1 MSNHSTS
8 ELNSL
13 NVRDLQKIAR
23 DMKIKN
29 VKSYKKAGLIKVI
42 YETQLQADK
51 TPKKS
56 TTKPKAKK
64 KSTPKAEKPTPPKK
78 VEKEAPKPEEKKESK
93 PKVEEK
99 APEVKTVK
107 ASQKPDFHRR
117 NNRKRSPMTFRK

>member
-56 TTKPKAKK
+56 K
-64 KSTPKAEKPTPPKK
+64 
-78 VEKEAPKPEEKKESK
+78 APKPEEKKESK